1 MELGKIET
9 AQLEFTFEH
18 WLNIVKTG
26 LPTTYWWAEVKPIEV
41 PHEIAQRY
49 RGFDF
54 PDVFARAIWY
64 DNYSAKFY
72 SRQTPSLVFGE
83 MSMPTIK
90 ATLSKMSQEYKEYF
104 DYLMSPNFE
113 DVDCDVLFQL
123 AVVGELR
130 FN

>member
-9 AQLEFTFEH
+9 AQLEFSFEH
-18 WLNIVKTG
+18 FNKIVQVG
-26 LPTTYWWAEVKPIEV
+26 LPTTYYWAEVKQIEV
-41 PHEIAQRY
+41 PHEILHRY

-54 PDVFARAIWY
+54 KDVFARAVWY

-90 ATLSKMSQEYKEYF
+90 ATLSRMSQEYKEYF
-104 DYLMSPNFE
+104 EYLMSPNFE
-113 DVDCDVLFQL
+113 DVDCDVFFQL